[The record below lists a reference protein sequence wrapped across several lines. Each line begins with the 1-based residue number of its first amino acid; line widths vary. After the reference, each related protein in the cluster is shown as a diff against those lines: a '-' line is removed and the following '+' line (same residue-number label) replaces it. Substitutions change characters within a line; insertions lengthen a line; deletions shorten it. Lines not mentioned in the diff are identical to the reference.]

1 MLRLKEGEPEALYL
15 ASDFAVCLLG
25 NIGLRD
31 LGANHRRLIAQDTLQ
46 ATG

>member
-1 MLRLKEGEPEALYL
+1 MLRLKEGELGALNL
-15 ASDFAVCLLG
+15 APDFAVCPLG

-31 LGANHRRLIAQDTLQ
+31 LGANHRRLIAQDTLH